1 MDTLRANSIFW
12 LIEQSYFDVFALFQ
26 LLISTEPKG
35 QSPAAIGG
43 ARDRE
48 S

>member
-1 MDTLRANSIFW
+1 MDMQRVNSILW

-26 LLISTEPKG
+26 LLIATELKG
-35 QSPAAIGG
+35 KSPAANGG
-43 ARDRE
+43 AKGHE